1 MFLKY
6 FLSSK
11 QHIPYLAL
19 TVCLFFQMQV
29 VIVDGAHEN
38 TVKELNL
45 TGVLQGLAP
54 IQPPPNGII
63 AFPCPPGIIRPE
75 KERL

>member
-1 MFLKY
+1 M
-6 FLSSK
+6 
-11 QHIPYLAL
+11 PYLAL

-63 AFPCPPGIIRPE
+63 AFPCPPGTIRPE

>member
-1 MFLKY
+1 M
-6 FLSSK
+6 
-11 QHIPYLAL
+11 H
-19 TVCLFFQMQV
+19 V

-63 AFPCPPGIIRPE
+63 AFPCPPGTIRPE